1 MDAFKEALQL
11 TLNRFHGGVASE
23 VDVAQAETQLKTTQA
38 QAIDVAVA
46 RAQFEHA
53 IAVLIGK
60 PPATFALAPNPL
72 TTPPPLI
79 PPGLPS
85 QLLERRPDIAASE
98 RRMAA
103 ANAQIGVAKTA
114 YYPLVSLAAS
124 GGFETAALGTLLNG
138 PSGLWSIGGAA
149 AQTIFEGG
157 RRRAVSDQAR
167 EAYDQNVA
175 NYRQTVLTA
184 FQEVED
190 NLAAQRILSD
200 ESRTQDE
207 AVAAAQ
213 HSLDLSTT
221 RYKGGVTT
229 YLEVL
234 TAQSVALSD
243 ERTDVQILERRMAAS
258 VLLIKALGG
267 GWNVSQMPTLAS
279 IDHASATAGK

>member
-1 MDAFKEALQL
+1 
-11 TLNRFHGGVASE
+11 
-23 VDVAQAETQLKTTQA
+23 
-38 QAIDVAVA
+38 
-46 RAQFEHA
+46 
-53 IAVLIGK
+53 
-60 PPATFALAPNPL
+60 
-72 TTPPPLI
+72 
-79 PPGLPS
+79 
-85 QLLERRPDIAASE
+85 
-98 RRMAA
+98 
-103 ANAQIGVAKTA
+103 
-114 YYPLVSLAAS
+114 LVSLAAS

-138 PSGLWSIGGAA
+138 PSGFWSIGGAA
-149 AQTIFEGG
+149 AQTIFDAG

-190 NLAAQRILSD
+190 NLASQRILSD
-200 ESRTQDE
+200 ENHTQDE

-213 HSLDLSTT
+213 HSLDLSTN

-234 TAQSVALSD
+234 TAQSVALAD

-267 GWNVSQMPTLAS
+267 GWNVSQMPSLAS
-279 IDHASATAGK
+279 VDHASATQGK